1 MRTPTADGLLL
12 VDKPA
17 GMTSHDVVAIARRAL
32 GVHRVGHA
40 GTLDPFATGLLVL
53 LVGRATRLLPFL
65 DGEPKVYD
73 ATLRLGAETDTDDAT
88 GAVTREAPVPDD
100 QVVRDAIATLTGS
113 LIQQPP
119 AYSAKQV
126 DGTRAYKAARAGM
139 PLELPSVPVTVFEW
153 TVHEHAGAEWRVTI
167 SCGGGTY
174 IRALARDV
182 GRLSGSAAH
191 LSELRRV
198 SSGPFSVSEAS
209 PAHQVTSSALLP
221 MRDAVRSL
229 PAQTLD
235 DANLAHVLHGRP
247 VPASVAGH
255 LGALLDGEGT
265 LVAVADR
272 IGDTWH
278 PKVVLR
284 DR

>member
-17 GMTSHDVVAIARRAL
+17 GMTSHDVVAIARRAI
-32 GVHRVGHA
+32 GVRRIGHA

-73 ATLRLGAETDTDDAT
+73 ATLRFGAETDTDDAT
-88 GAVTREAPVPDD
+88 GVVTREAPLPTEEALGN
-100 QVVRDAIATLTGS
+100 AIATLTGS
-113 LIQQPP
+113 LMQHPP
-119 AYSAKQV
+119 TYSAKQV
-126 DGTRAYKAARAGM
+126 AGTRAYKAARAGM
-139 PLELPSVPVTVFEW
+139 PLELPAHPVTVHDW
-153 TVHEHAGAEWRVTI
+153 TVREHVGNEWRVTI

-174 IRALARDV
+174 VRALARDV

-198 SSGPFSVSEAS
+198 ASGPFKVAEAA
-209 PAHQVTSSALLP
+209 PVDRVTAAALLP

-229 PAQTLD
+229 PMQTLD
-235 DANLAHVLHGRP
+235 DASMAQVLHGRP
-247 VPASVAGH
+247 VPALVEGQLS
-255 LGALLDGEGT
+255 ALVDQQGI

-272 IGDTWH
+272 FEDSWH
-278 PKVVLR
+278 PKLVLR
-284 DR
+284 EK